1 METKITVPTS
11 LSEITLRQYKHF
23 LEIQEKNT
31 EDRFLNA
38 KMIEIFCDIKLE
50 QVMLLQLKD
59 SAEIT
64 SIISK
69 MFEEKPSL
77 VTMFNLNGVEYGFH
91 PQLDEITLGEY
102 VDLDTFIGD
111 WPNIEKAMNVLYRP
125 VIAKLKGKYSIE
137 DYKTGA
143 EGDILDMPMDAVLSS
158 IFFLWNLGLDLS
170 KTMTNSLDNRE
181 TEILTQ
187 YLNTQESGDGINQF
201 TDLLKETLQDL
212 KISLQIMAN
221 QGVRGFYQLTETIK
235 TALLQDININTV
247 TTGDITDVNL
257 NKQDIFPLGHI
268 IINNVIDTEQTLRF
282 NITILAC
289 DIVNQS
295 KDPTV
300 DRFTG
305 NNDVQDILNTQLAV
319 LNKLIQR
326 LRMGNL
332 FTDMYQLDSPPSLE
346 PFYDRFEN
354 QLAGWSATMDILI
367 YNDIWICD

>member
-201 TDLLKETLQDL
+201 THSLKETLQDL
-212 KISLQIMAN
+212 KISLQ
-221 QGVRGFYQLTETIK
+221 
-235 TALLQDININTV
+235 
-247 TTGDITDVNL
+247 
-257 NKQDIFPLGHI
+257 
-268 IINNVIDTEQTLRF
+268 
-282 NITILAC
+282 
-289 DIVNQS
+289 
-295 KDPTV
+295 
-300 DRFTG
+300 
-305 NNDVQDILNTQLAV
+305 
-319 LNKLIQR
+319 
-326 LRMGNL
+326 
-332 FTDMYQLDSPPSLE
+332 
-346 PFYDRFEN
+346 
-354 QLAGWSATMDILI
+354 
-367 YNDIWICD
+367 